1 MNIDLEYPLDIDKI
15 LRKKKSIK
23 KALLSNKNLVEKNIA
38 ILGGST
44 TSEIKKL
51 EQSERVEE
59 IAKMLSGKTV
69 TKTSI
74 NNAMELLSQ

>member
-1 MNIDLEYPLDIDKI
+1 MMLSMS
-15 LRKKKSIK
+15 KKRQIISVTHLPQIAAKANTHFKVFKS
-23 KALLSNKNLVEKNIA
+23 EKNNR
-38 ILGGST
+38 T
-44 TSEIKKL
+44 TSEIKRL

-69 TKTSI
+69 TETSI